1 MSAAHLSWPLNCVR
15 TQISAFMRDF
25 FGTLTFIA
33 GTGTFR
39 IIYGQW
45 PPTSGRFGQWLLSD
59 GKARWAILAGMLVGM
74 VATSIVRGLTGTLR
88 PADPRLEE
96 ALQCL
101 QLGMT
106 YHQDRRIEEATHM
119 FQRAIALYTECGRAA
134 DAAPAYASL
143 GKLYFDTG
151 ALDLAEQ
158 QLMEARPRFAQ
169 QMEVSTS
176 SMPWKF
182 ISTTCKDFR
191 DGQRTYMT

>member
-15 TQISAFMRDF
+15 TQISPFMRDF
-25 FGTLTFIA
+25 FGTLTFFIG

-45 PPTSGRFGQWLLSD
+45 PPTSGKFGQWLLSD
-59 GKARWAILAGMLVGM
+59 GKARWAILVGT
-74 VATSIVRGLTGTLR
+74 VATSIVRGLTGTLH

-96 ALQCL
+96 ASQCL

-106 YHQDRRIEEATHM
+106 YHQDRRIEEATQM

-143 GKLYFDTG
+143 GKLYFDTAHWTWPSNSSWRLG
-151 ALDLAEQ
+151 RALRSRW
-158 QLMEARPRFAQ
+158 ARGMRWR
-169 QMEVSTS
+169 E
-176 SMPWKF
+176 
-182 ISTTCKDFR
+182 
-191 DGQRTYMT
+191 